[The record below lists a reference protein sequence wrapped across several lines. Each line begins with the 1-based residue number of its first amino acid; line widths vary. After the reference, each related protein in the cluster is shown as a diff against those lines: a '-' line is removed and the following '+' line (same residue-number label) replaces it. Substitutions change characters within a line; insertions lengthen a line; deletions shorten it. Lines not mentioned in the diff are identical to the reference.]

1 MKYLTLYWPLGG
13 SHAEGRTE
21 INVATDGRGTPLFF
35 LPSIEVESIGTHTF
49 EVQGTTYTVPEYR
62 SLIGGKPSTHIGCMG
77 DAIILGLEE
86 HFGLSAR
93 GYKVRMKVAP
103 K

>member
-1 MKYLTLYWPLGG
+1 MKYLTLYWPRAG
-13 SHAEGRTE
+13 SNAEGRNE
-21 INVATDGRGTPLFF
+21 ITVATDGRGTPLFS
-35 LPSIEVESIGTHTF
+35 LPTIEVESIGTHTF
-49 EVQGTTYTVPEYR
+49 QVAGVTHSVPEYR
-62 SLIGGKPSTHIGCMG
+62 SIIGGMASRFTGGMN

-93 GYKVRMKVAP
+93 GYRVRMKVAP

>member
-1 MKYLTLYWPLGG
+1 MKYLTLYWPAGG
-13 SHAEGRTE
+13 SHAEGRNE
-21 INVATDGRGTPLFF
+21 IIVVSDGRGTPLFF
-35 LPSIEVESIGTHTF
+35 LPSIEVECIGSHSFILNGRTHT
-49 EVQGTTYTVPEYR
+49 TNEYR
-62 SLIGGKPSTHIGCMG
+62 SLIGGKPSRFIGSMN

-93 GYKVRMKVAP
+93 GYRVRMKVAP